1 VTSSSIITDI
11 ESIRAAGLA
20 SVAYFYFDFKDAGKQ
35 DRRGLLTSLLTQ
47 LCTQSHRGCDLLSGL
62 YEAHVKGLRQPS
74 DLSLI
79 QCLKDVLAL
88 PGHGR
93 VFIIVD
99 AVDESPN
106 RPGIPSPREKVLQ
119 LIKELVDLQHPDI
132 RVCITSRPEVDIR
145 AVLEPLTSHSVSLH
159 DEGGQRRDIIDYIKS
174 VVESDA
180 NMRKWRPEDRQLVI
194 VSLSQKASG
203 M

>member
-1 VTSSSIITDI
+1 M
-11 ESIRAAGLA
+11 RATGLA
-20 SVAYFYFDFKDAGKQ
+20 SVAYYYFDFKDTGKQ
-35 DRRGLLTSLLTQ
+35 DRRGLLASLLTQ
-47 LCTQSHRGCDLLSGL
+47 ICTRSHRGYDILSSF
-62 YEAHVKGLRQPS
+62 YEVHENGLRQPS
-74 DLSLI
+74 DLDLI
-79 QCLKDVLAL
+79 QCLKNVLAL

-93 VFIIVD
+93 VFIIID

-106 RPGIPSPREKVLQ
+106 RPGIPSPREKLLQ
-119 LIKELVDLQHPDI
+119 LIKELVDLRHPDI

-145 AVLEPLTSHSVSLH
+145 AVLEPLASHAVSLH
-159 DEGGQRRDIIDYIKS
+159 DEGGQRSDIINYIKS

-194 VSLSQKASG
+194 ASLSQKANG